1 MALDNSQK
9 MDIIKDAILNGY
21 KGSFEELY
29 MQADPESVEVAETPE
44 QQEQGL
50 RGREAEEMPD
60 AMVFPEASGDF
71 NTMGMKAPIN
81 IDKVNE
87 NGDLVQSYRNV
98 PPGVGNLP
106 MGDDV
111 GTVIETPAK
120 YDDGGFYKVS
130 DIIEYQ
136 KGGYRDSVE
145 VFSKQYKKDLNDYY
159 KENVKAPPKNKRGT
173 DMLTGDYKAGYYDWA
188 TEDSGTLRSMDRILG
203 SQNRR
208 KAFGKQT
215 ENEKKVIN
223 AIDNLSDE
231 DREELTSFANKTA
244 KKFIDKN
251 AFQSA
256 KILAKLDLDTVKR
269 IRKKVGL
276 SKEDLLNLMTPS
288 ENATWGQKAKAS
300 IIKKAVSLK
309 DFKKG
314 GYKKKYC

>member
-87 NGDLVQSYRNV
+87 DGDLVQSYRNV

-120 YDDGGFYKVS
+120 YDDGGFYKIS

-136 KGGYRDSVE
+136 KGGKKLTYDEWKDALPPNLRDTDTTTYNLRGAYQAGLQPIE
-145 VFSKQYKKDLNDYY
+145 VLHEDGTIKKH
-159 KENVKAPPKNKRGT
+159 
-173 DMLTGDYKAGYYDWA
+173 
-188 TEDSGTLRSMDRILG
+188 LRS
-203 SQNRR
+203 
-208 KAFGKQT
+208 
-215 ENEKKVIN
+215 IN
-223 AIDNLSDE
+223 PNTLE
-231 DREELTSFANKTA
+231 FL
-244 KKFIDKN
+244 
-251 AFQSA
+251 
-256 KILAKLDLDTVKR
+256 
-269 IRKKVGL
+269 
-276 SKEDLLNLMTPS
+276 
-288 ENATWGQKAKAS
+288 KAS
-300 IIKKAVSLK
+300 DHESVKEEIAWFNSQGKDAPFGPHTHKIVKDPSGYFKNRQLK
-309 DFKKG
+309 YVPRKSNK
-314 GYKKKYC
+314 